1 MSYNIPYK
9 NINFHSKLILD
20 YLNQDNN
27 LRPFIN
33 EFPEIE
39 NFGKQIREKANH
51 QINRDLL
58 VNVLKSQNINLSISE
73 RSNKNVNLL
82 LLENTFTITTGHQLC
97 LFTGP
102 LYFIYKIISTINL
115 TEELNLKY
123 PENNFVPI
131 FWMASED
138 HDFTEIN
145 HIHLFG
151 DKIQWNTKQ
160 SGAVGRMNLD
170 GFEKIISRLKS
181 MLGSSANAER
191 LISMFEE
198 SYLNNDNL
206 ADATRNLVNELF
218 GKYGL
223 LILDGDNKDLK
234 EQFIPQMKKDILKNS
249 SFLDIE
255 KCSNNLGRDYK
266 IQAYVRKI
274 NFFKLVEDQRVL
286 LKEKVS
292 EDVIINTPEI
302 FSPNVLMRPL
312 YQEIVLPN
320 IAYVGGQAEISYW
333 MQLRD
338 LFNKEKVPFPIL
350 CLRNSALLITQKQQY
365 KFEKLGF
372 KLSDLFLSKD
382 ELNREYLLR
391 NLETNISFDTEK
403 KELRLLYH
411 NIESK
416 INDIGFKR
424 RVRAQLQKQFSS
436 LDSLEE
442 KLIRVEKKRNQISI
456 NQIIKIKEQLFP
468 ENILQE
474 RYDNFIP
481 FYLEYGD
488 NFIKILK
495 DNFKSE
501 NLNFVVLVLEE

>member
-1 MSYNIPYK
+1 MSYNIPYHK
-9 NINFHSKLILD
+9 INFFSSLILD

-27 LRPFIN
+27 LTPFIN
-33 EFPEIE
+33 GFPEIE

-51 QINRDLL
+51 DINRHLL
-58 VNVLKSQNINLSISE
+58 VDVLRSQNVNLALSE
-73 RSNKNVNLL
+73 KSEQNVNLL

-115 TEELNLKY
+115 SEELSLRY
-123 PENNFVPI
+123 PQNNFVPI

-138 HDFTEIN
+138 HDFREIN

-151 DKIQWNTKQ
+151 DKIEWDTKQ

-170 GFEKIISRLKS
+170 GLEKIILRLRS
-181 MLGSSANAER
+181 ILGSSANAER

-206 ADATRNLVNELF
+206 ADATRNLLNELF

-274 NFFKLVEDQRVL
+274 NFFKLEENKRVL
-286 LKEKVS
+286 LKEGVL
-292 EDVIINTPEI
+292 EDGIIDTPET

-312 YQEIVLPN
+312 YQEIILPN
-320 IAYVGGQAEISYW
+320 IAYIGGQAEISYW

-338 LFNKEKVPFPIL
+338 LFKKEKVPFPIL
-350 CLRNSALLITQKQQY
+350 CLRNSALLITQKQQH

-372 KLSDLFLSKD
+372 QLSDLFLSKD

-391 NLETNISFDTEK
+391 NLEKDISFDNEK
-403 KELRLLYH
+403 QELKLLYH
-411 NIESK
+411 NIGSK
-416 INDIGFKR
+416 TNDIGLTR
-424 RVRAQLQKQFSS
+424 SIRAQLQKQFSY
-436 LDSLEE
+436 LDNL
-442 KLIRVEKKRNQISI
+442 KKKFIRIEKKRNQSSI

-468 ENILQE
+468 ANILQE
-474 RYDNFIP
+474 RYDSFIP

-501 NLNFVVLVLEE
+501 NLNFVVLVLGE